1 MPTIEVDE
9 AELLRSQQARKF
21 VESIWNNPKA
31 RRKLLEAQKE
41 VKPDDPMVK
50 ALDEPEPYEEQY
62 KALRKELEDEKKAR
76 IESDAERKQE
86 AKLSELRKI
95 RNDGLEKL
103 RGEYRYTADGL
114 KAVEEIM
121 EKKGILDPLDAAA
134 IFERDHPQQ
143 APIASNSSGAWNF
156 MEPVPDDSED
166 LKKLIDTKGENNP
179 LLDKMTREALMEIR
193 GSAQRR

>member
-1 MPTIEVDE
+1 MPVIEVEE

-50 ALDEPEPYEEQY
+50 ELDKPEPYEEQFA
-62 KALRKELEDEKKAR
+62 ALRKELEDEKKSR
-76 IESDAERKQE
+76 IEAEAKREQDL
-86 AKLSELRKI
+86 KLSELRKV
-95 RNDGLEKL
+95 RSDGLEKL
-103 RGEYRYTADGL
+103 RGEYRYTADGI

-143 APIASNSSGAWNF
+143 APIAPNSGSWNF
-156 MEPVPDDSED
+156 LEPVPDDSAD
-166 LKKLIDTKGENNP
+166 LKKLIETKGENNP

-193 GSAQRR
+193 GSAPRR